1 MTFAKRWLFAFT
13 VVFFLLVNGAVE
25 STDVKL

>member
-1 MTFAKRWLFAFT
+1 MTFARRLLLAFT
-13 VVFFLLVNGAVE
+13 VVFFLLANGAVE